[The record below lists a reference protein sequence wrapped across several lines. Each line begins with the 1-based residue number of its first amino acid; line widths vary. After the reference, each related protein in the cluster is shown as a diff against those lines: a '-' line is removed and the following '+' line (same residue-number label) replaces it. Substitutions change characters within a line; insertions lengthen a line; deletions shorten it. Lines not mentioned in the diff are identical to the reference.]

1 MKKIFFIFVFILI
14 NINPAQAINFDS
26 FDLNDISAIKNATKQ
41 FQKEFKNIRGT
52 DLIEDYFIEF
62 KKYYYNFANIQNKKI
77 KLSQTFS
84 NLSIKKQ
91 IQFYSKKY
99 YKYGLSV
106 QFDEGEFMLTPS
118 NKYLYKNFSKYLSK
132 PSSELL
138 KYNSSDK
145 RIISDGRYIISKKEL
160 LKYIEFYENFEQKY
174 PEYSKKNNI
183 KEIINKYKEDLK
195 YYPYIIY

>member
-62 KKYYYNFANIQNKKI
+62 KKYYYNFANIQNRKI

>member
-145 RIISDGRYIISKKEL
+145 RIISKGGHFPCISDIRIT
-160 LKYIEFYENFEQKY
+160 YFSYWY
-174 PEYSKKNNI
+174 D
-183 KEIINKYKEDLK
+183 DL
-195 YYPYIIY
+195 

>member
-174 PEYSKKNNI
+174 TEYSKKNNI